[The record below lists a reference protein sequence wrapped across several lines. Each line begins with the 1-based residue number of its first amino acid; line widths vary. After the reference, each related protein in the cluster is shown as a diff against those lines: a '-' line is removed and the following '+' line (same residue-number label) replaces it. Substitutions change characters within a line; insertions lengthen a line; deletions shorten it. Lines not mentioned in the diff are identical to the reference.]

1 MRLTKSSSNNR
12 FNTVNKSTV
21 AGNYNSIEQ
30 SQAITLQAVK
40 SVAAAGRQKMSDRQS
55 EWYLTD
61 KRLIFACS
69 EYQDFALWVCKL
81 EELVRMQTSSPFPQH
96 QHQSYD
102 PLSMEYRIKPFQEG
116 ALTVYDQEEHQ
127 HSFSSPY

>member
-1 MRLTKSSSNNR
+1 MRLTKSSSNTR

-21 AGNYNSIEQ
+21 AGNFNSIEQ
-30 SQAITLQAVK
+30 NQALNLQAVK

-69 EYQDFALWVCKL
+69 DYQDFALWVCKL
-81 EELVRMQTSSPFPQH
+81 EELVRSQTSSPYP

-102 PLSMEYRIKPFQEG
+102 PMSMEYRIKPFQDG
-116 ALTVYDQEEHQ
+116 ALMVYDQEEH
-127 HSFSSPY
+127 SFSSPY